1 MIKIVKQYS
10 HQELLK
16 MPKISCANSYE
27 SDTDNI
33 VKVKNKLLESSYSKS
48 TMKVGVQI
56 QYVNLTNET

>member
-33 VKVKNKLLESSYSKS
+33 VKVNYL
-48 TMKVGVQI
+48 KVVTQNR
-56 QYVNLTNET
+56 QWR